1 MPRKLLKRIMPD
13 HKEMREHPHLK
24 KFGQRLTE
32 PKLWHLNRHS
42 VAGGVALGVFVGF
55 MPILGQMF
63 VAAALAI
70 LVRVNLPLS
79 VMGVWITN
87 PITMAPIYFTAY
99 KVGAWVLEV
108 PVSDQAFTMSWEWF
122 GTEFLGIWQPLILG
136 CLLCGL
142 VAAFLGIVLVRII
155 WRLMVIRN
163 WIRRKQKNIDNC

>member
-1 MPRKLLKRIMPD
+1 
-13 HKEMREHPHLK
+13 
-24 KFGQRLTE
+24 
-32 PKLWHLNRHS
+32 
-42 VAGGVALGVFVGF
+42 
-55 MPILGQMF
+55 
-63 VAAALAI
+63 
-70 LVRVNLPLS
+70 
-79 VMGVWITN
+79 
-87 PITMAPIYFTAY
+87 MAPIYFTLY
-99 KVGAWVLEV
+99 KVGAWVLQV